1 MCFCMIGAEGLG
13 AIAFCDKEYPAR
25 VAVQMLKDL
34 LAEFKT
40 EQGCVLGV
48 GVGSR
53 LLPAHTHLPNYPPQR
68 EMAHRA

>member
-1 MCFCMIGAEGLG
+1 MIGAEGLG

-48 GVGSR
+48 GG
-53 LLPAHTHLPNYPPQR
+53 
-68 EMAHRA
+68 